1 MEDSHYKMIME
12 NKRDE
17 LEKQLKRL
25 ETAHYNKPHW
35 HKEGAYQDSVKEIR
49 NIYDELFK
57 VALELGDPIPVWF

>member
-1 MEDSHYKMIME
+1 MNDLQT
-12 NKRDE
+12 KREE
-17 LEKQLKRL
+17 LEKKLKRL
-25 ETAHYNKPHW
+25 EKVHYTKPHW